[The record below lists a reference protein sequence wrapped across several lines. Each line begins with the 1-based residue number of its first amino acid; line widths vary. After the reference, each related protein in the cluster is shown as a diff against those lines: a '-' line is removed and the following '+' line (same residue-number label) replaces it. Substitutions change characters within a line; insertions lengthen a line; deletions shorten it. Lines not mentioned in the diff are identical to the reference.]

1 MEPKTHMSIFPLN
14 TVLYPGMALPLH
26 IFEER
31 YISMIGEC
39 LSKKRPFGVVLIRK
53 GEEVGGPAKVHTIG
67 TVAEI
72 ERSEQFDDGRYGL
85 LCVGGS
91 RFRIEEITQERPFMK
106 ARVEM
111 LPELTGQES
120 EQETTELANS
130 LRRELASFE
139 RLSAQIDPEW
149 EKPTA
154 VPPMEPSG
162 LAYSVA
168 AVIPMRRGDKQR
180 LLSMDS
186 LSSLLSSEIDEVVRY
201 NFRCKAVLAA
211 REQADLFEKPD
222 EEESED
228 SGDENDEQKKNR
240 MPGYRLN

>member
-1 MEPKTHMSIFPLN
+1 MEPTTHMSIFPLN

-53 GEEVGGPAKVHTIG
+53 GEEVGGPAEVHTIG

-168 AVIPMRRGDKQR
+168 AVIPMRRQDKQS

-186 LSSLLSSEIDEVVRY
+186 LSRLLSREIDEIARY

-211 REQADLFEKPD
+211 RSQAGQVETPEEDGEDEGEK
-222 EEESED
+222 EEK
-228 SGDENDEQKKNR
+228 KKNR

>member
-1 MEPKTHMSIFPLN
+1 MESITHMSIFPLN

-39 LSKKRPFGVVLIRK
+39 LSKKQPFGVVLIRK

-111 LPELTGQES
+111 LPELTGQERV
-120 EQETTELANS
+120 QETTELANN

-168 AVIPMRRGDKQR
+168 AVIPMRRSDKQR

-186 LSSLLSSEIDEVVRY
+186 LSSLLSHEIDEIARY

-211 REQADLFEKPD
+211 REQADQFEKPD
-222 EEESED
+222 EDED
-228 SGDENDEQKKNR
+228 ADEKEKNR
-240 MPGYRLN
+240 TPAYRLN